1 RLGIVPPDTQLPEKP
16 EAIKDWDSL
25 SELEKRVFAR
35 QAEVYAGYAA
45 MTDHEAGRL
54 IRAIDEI
61 GEKDNTLV
69 IFIAGDNG
77 ASAEGGMVGLY
88 NEGSFF
94 NEVPEKLEDIA
105 ARLDEWGGPETY
117 PHMAA
122 GWAVALDSPQ
132 QWAKQI
138 ASDFGGTRN
147 ATIIRW
153 PAGVNRPGE
162 LRSQFHHV
170 IDVAPT
176 VLAAAKLPEPVEV
189 NGIEQIPMQG
199 VSMIYTFDDPDAEGR
214 HTTQYFEILGNRAIY
229 HDGWYARTVHRLPW
243 ETQPIRPLQADIW
256 QLYRADQD
264 FSLANDLSERYPEKL
279 AELQA
284 LFMRE
289 AEHNHVLPID
299 DRSVERFD
307 SLLAGRPDLMAGRT
321 SLTVYPGMV
330 GMLENA
336 FINLKSASFTLT
348 AALDI
353 DARRPHGTLLA

>member
-1 RLGIVPPDTQLPEKP
+1 
-16 EAIKDWDSL
+16 
-25 SELEKRVFAR
+25 
-35 QAEVYAGYAA
+35 
-45 MTDHEAGRL
+45 
-54 IRAIDEI
+54 
-61 GEKDNTLV
+61 
-69 IFIAGDNG
+69 
-77 ASAEGGMVGLY
+77 
-88 NEGSFF
+88 
-94 NEVPEKLEDIA
+94 
-105 ARLDEWGGPETY
+105 
-117 PHMAA
+117 
-122 GWAVALDSPQ
+122 
-132 QWAKQI
+132 
-138 ASDFGGTRN
+138 
-147 ATIIRW
+147 
-153 PAGVNRPGE
+153 
-162 LRSQFHHV
+162 
-170 IDVAPT
+170 
-176 VLAAAKLPEPVEV
+176 
-189 NGIEQIPMQG
+189 
-199 VSMIYTFDDPDAEGR
+199 AEGR
-214 HTTQYFEILGNRAIY
+214 HTPQYFEILGNRAIY

-353 DARRPHGTLLA
+353 DARRPHGTLLAQGGRFGGWSLHVEDGKPAFTYN